1 MIPWWTRFQ
10 GFRISSSHIFSY
22 SDTKRWRTT
31 ETASGF
37 VRVYDGYVPKIQNFN
52 LPARTSKTVYQKI
65 YEAAEMGICPN
76 SNVDFEAYEGVA
88 IVFQIGEECKTEEM
102 IFDRSVHPD
111 NPNQVDAKPR
121 KFRVSISFRHFLRLF
136 QEPGKCIWK
145 LPKGLGTKT
154 NSVNFGNS
162 MRSPKPKRQG
172 RVPPDRRVPRRKGA
186 RLRQYRHE
194 SEKHF

>member
-1 MIPWWTRFQ
+1 MCLI

-52 LPARTSKTVYQKI
+52 LPARTTKTVYQKI

-76 SNVDFEAYEGVA
+76 SNVEFEAYEGVA
-88 IVFQIGEECKTEEM
+88 IVFQIGEQCNTEEM
-102 IFDRSVHPD
+102 IFDRSIHPS

-121 KFRVSISFRHFLRLF
+121 KFRVSISFRDFLC
-136 QEPGKCIWK
+136 PIPCK
-145 LPKGLGTKT
+145 LTLG
-154 NSVNFGNS
+154 NFDF
-162 MRSPKPKRQG
+162 P
-172 RVPPDRRVPRRKGA
+172 VPACYLYGIGYTV
-186 RLRQYRHE
+186 
-194 SEKHF
+194 